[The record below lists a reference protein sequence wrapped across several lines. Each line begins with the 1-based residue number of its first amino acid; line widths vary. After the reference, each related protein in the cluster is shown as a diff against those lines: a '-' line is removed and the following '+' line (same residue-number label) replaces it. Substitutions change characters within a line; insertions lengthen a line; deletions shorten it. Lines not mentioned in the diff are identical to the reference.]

1 MGTHI
6 FVDTHGVIGT
16 HRVVLIT
23 HPMGTHWEYF
33 FLAHVL

>member
-6 FVDTHGVIGT
+6 FVGTHGVMGT
-16 HRVVLIT
+16 HGVVPIT

-33 FLAHVL
+33 FPAHVF